1 MKTVSYEKLE
11 TMLSNGDKLTATE
24 KAYGMGVIDTLMDV
38 VSILF
43 PEDTDTKNR
52 LCKISNLI
60 LKNSSVRYNVGD
72 QIEINLDGFGVFTA
86 TAQKVTN
93 DSVIF
98 MFDDCVA
105 VMPMN
110 TTSTNE
116 GGYEKTGLCYWIN
129 NVLRKAFP
137 EEIRKKIMDISIPTY
152 SQMFGHDEFYN
163 EYFEPDNDEQ
173 FELMRKRTNRMSCYK
188 NKPRCFWL
196 LNAIKK
202 ETSVSDFAGVDVDG
216 EAACSDGAAYS
227 HGVRPV
233 FTLSV

>member
-1 MKTVSYEKLE
+1 MKTVNFEKLE
-11 TMLSNGDKLTATE
+11 KMITDGDELTDVDR
-24 KAYGMGVIDTLMDV
+24 AYAKGVISTLIDAV
-38 VSILF
+38 HIF
-43 PEDTDTKNR
+43 TPEDTDTKNK
-52 LCKISNLI
+52 LCKLLELISMR
-60 LKNSSVRYNVGD
+60 SSSDSYKVGD
-72 QIEINLDGFGVFTA
+72 RIEINLDGFGVFTA

-116 GGYEKTGLCYWIN
+116 GGYEKSGLCYWIN

-163 EYFEPDNDEQ
+163 ECLEPDNDEQ
-173 FELMRKRTNRMSCYK
+173 FELMRKRTNCMSCYK
-188 NKPRCFWL
+188 LKLP
-196 LNAIKK
+196 
-202 ETSVSDFAGVDVDG
+202 
-216 EAACSDGAAYS
+216 
-227 HGVRPV
+227 
-233 FTLSV
+233 TLQITLTPDKH